1 MSPLISLDTDESLRW
16 STGLE
21 RISAATPV
29 IAEWGRTGRCGGAG
43 RIAESWQHCVE
54 IWVER
59 GAGCSGLRG
68 PSCRAVSHV
77 ACAGRGAVATFG
89 RHLRG
94 CMVPYGRGRAPTQRP
109 GTGNGTEVWG
119 ERLCTLLLWCRCV
132 RGGDPVTN
140 VNSGVFGF
148 AHTPRAV
155 SEVTSVKSR
164 RVSPR
169 LSGRVV
175 SFLAARYAIR
185 HTRTVVCTGRLP
197 DDV

>member
-109 GTGNGTEVWG
+109 GTGNGTEVG
-119 ERLCTLLLWCRCV
+119 RETL
-132 RGGDPVTN
+132 
-140 VNSGVFGF
+140 
-148 AHTPRAV
+148 H
-155 SEVTSVKSR
+155 
-164 RVSPR
+164 PR
-169 LSGRVV
+169 LLSVLSGADASVEATRSRMLIPAFSV
-175 SFLAARYAIR
+175 SAR
-185 HTRTVVCTGRLP
+185 TRPGLSRK
-197 DDV
+197 